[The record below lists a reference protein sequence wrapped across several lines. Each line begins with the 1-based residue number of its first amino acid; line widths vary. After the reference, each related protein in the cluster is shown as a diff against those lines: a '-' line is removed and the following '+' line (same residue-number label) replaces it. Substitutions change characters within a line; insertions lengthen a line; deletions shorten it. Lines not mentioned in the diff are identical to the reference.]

1 MSESLVKSVQDML
14 NEEKWTRATIS
25 NYSITNFKDLDVIIR
40 DAHAA
45 KCVDEIKTLCDE
57 HLSHTKNSII
67 ALYLSGISALSKQLL
82 DDSALV
88 TLISIFIDNHKTPIV
103 EHLANRVLE
112 FGESKY
118 ALRTLADCYKESN
131 NDALYP
137 IWERLVKIDYDEAD
151 ITKLLAEKYEKDGK
165 IDDAVDFYK
174 KALYRYI
181 NRKQANSVKE
191 IWTHLVSLIP
201 QEIDFFYHVQR
212 KISKIMGDDRSAML
226 MQEVYVYYKEHGEW
240 NTAIDILK
248 IILAYD
254 DKDSWARKE
263 IVECFRGKYAGHS
276 QLDEYIKASNLN
288 QSWRNVFEAIGEFEK
303 HISFDAG
310 NFVFHRSWGVGRIAT
325 VKNDEITIDFA
336 KKRGHTMSLKMGV
349 NALQTLSKDH
359 IWVLKSIWKKEKLT
373 AKIKDDPSWALKT
386 IIKSYDN
393 NCDLKHIK
401 AELVPSVL
409 TVNEWTSW
417 STKARNILKDDP
429 GFGVNPT
436 NIDLYV
442 VRDRPISLEEKLF
455 NEFKAQKNFFARI
468 DLLMTFSEK
477 AEPDSEYFAEMFS
490 YFAGYLKAFN
500 QVNEQI
506 IASYLVVKQIVA
518 KHPHLN
524 PGIQY
529 NFAELFEEI
538 EDPSVVYTAIK
549 DNDLKRSYLQ
559 HIKNFLPN
567 WADVYIKLFPTVLSA
582 EIIDALI
589 NEGYTDKVK
598 ALAVMCFD
606 NYRDYR
612 EADIWFFKNAQEAEW
627 FKELAVP
634 YEKQLIT
641 LIHILDITY
650 REIANHR
657 ETTENRK
664 INRQVQSILFGKDN
678 LLEVYILKN
687 DVDTITRLY
696 TLVDDVKD
704 LDPAIKMHLRNRI
717 LENHKG
723 FKFFGSE
730 EKTVVSRGLIV
741 TSKMYEEKKKQLQN
755 IIDVEMPA
763 NSKEIGFALSLGD
776 LRENAEYKAAKER
789 QTILNTTATR
799 LQEEI
804 DRAQIFDPTTITIA
818 RVSFGTVVHLMNNT
832 TGSDETY
839 TILGPWESDPDNF
852 VISYMSPF
860 GNAILNHREAET
872 LKFTINERDYD
883 YTIKAI
889 TAASF

>member
-1 MSESLVKSVQDML
+1 MSESLIKSVQDML

-25 NYSITNFKDLDVIIR
+25 NYSIGNFKELDTLIR
-40 DAHAA
+40 EAQQA
-45 KCVDEIKTLCDE
+45 KCVDEIKTVCDE
-57 HLSHTKNSII
+57 HLAHTKNSII
-67 ALYLSGISALSKQLL
+67 ALYLSGIIALSKQLL

-88 TLISIFIDNHKTPIV
+88 NLVNIFIDNHKTPIV
-103 EHLANRVLE
+103 VHLCNRILE

-118 ALRTLADCYKESN
+118 ALRTLADSYKEDN
-131 NDALYP
+131 NEALYG
-137 IWERLVKIDYDEAD
+137 IWERLVKIDYEEAD
-151 ITKLLAEKYEKDGK
+151 ITKQLAEKYEKDSNAEA
-165 IDDAVDFYK
+165 AVDYYK

-191 IWTHLVSLIP
+191 IWTHLVALIP

-226 MQEVYVYYKEHGEW
+226 MQEVYVYYKQTADW

-248 IILAYD
+248 IILTYD

-288 QSWRNVFEAIGEFEK
+288 QGWRNVFEAIAEFEK

-310 NFVFHRSWGVGRIAT
+310 NFVFHRSWGVGRISS

-336 KKRGHTMSLKMGV
+336 KKRDHSMSLKMGV

-359 IWVLKSIWKKEKLT
+359 IWVLKSIWKKDKLT
-373 AKIKDDPSWALKT
+373 AKVKDDPTWALKT

-429 GFGVNPT
+429 SFGVNPT
-436 NIDLYV
+436 NIDIFV
-442 VRDRPISLEEKLF
+442 VRDRPISIEEKLF
-455 NEFKAQKNFFARI
+455 NEFKAQKNFFSRI
-468 DLLMTFSEK
+468 ELLMTFSEK
-477 AEPDSEYFAEMFS
+477 AEPDSEYFSEMFS

-518 KHPHLN
+518 KHSHLN
-524 PGIQY
+524 PGMQY
-529 NFAELFEEI
+529 NFNELFDEI
-538 EDPSVVYTAIK
+538 EDPSTVYLAIK
-549 DNDLKRSYLQ
+549 DNDLRRSYLL

-567 WADVYIKLFPTVLSA
+567 WTDVYIRLFPAVLTP
-582 EIIDALI
+582 EIVAALVE
-589 NEGYTDKVK
+589 EGCSDKLK
-598 ALAVMCFD
+598 ALAITCFD

-612 EADIWFFKNAQEAEW
+612 EAVIWFFKNAQEADW
-627 FKELAVP
+627 FIGAGVP

-641 LIHILDITY
+641 LIHILDLTY

-664 INRQVQSILFGKDN
+664 INRQVQTILFGKDN
-678 LLEVYILKN
+678 LLETYILKN

-704 LDPAIKMHLRNRI
+704 LDPAIKMHLRNKV
-717 LENHKG
+717 LEQHKG
-723 FKFFGSE
+723 FKFFGTE

-755 IIDVEMPA
+755 IIDVDIPA

-789 QTILNTTATR
+789 QTILNTQATR

-804 DRAQIFDPTTITIA
+804 DRAQIFDPTTITVA
-818 RVSFGTVVHLMNNT
+818 RVSYGTVVNLMNNET
-832 TGSDETY
+832 NAEETY
-839 TILGPWESDPDNF
+839 TILGPWESDPDNSI
-852 VISYMSPF
+852 ISYMSPF
-860 GNAILNHREAET
+860 GNAILNHREGEA
-872 LKFTINERDYD
+872 LKFTINEREYN
-883 YTIKAI
+883 YTIRTI
-889 TAASF
+889 TAATF

>member
-1 MSESLVKSVQDML
+1 MSESLIKSVQDML

-25 NYSITNFKDLDVIIR
+25 NYSISNFKELDNVIR
-40 DAHAA
+40 DAQAI
-45 KCVDEIKTLCDE
+45 KCIDEIKTLCDE

-67 ALYLSGISALSKQLL
+67 ALYLSGICALSKQLL

-88 TLISIFIDNHKTPIV
+88 TLINIFIDNHKTPIV
-103 EHLANRVLE
+103 EHLCNRVLE

-118 ALRTLADCYKESN
+118 ALRTLADCYKEDN
-131 NDALYP
+131 NDALFSV
-137 IWERLVKIDYDEAD
+137 WERLVKIDYEEAD
-151 ITKLLAEKYEKDGK
+151 LTKQLAEKYEKEGN
-165 IDDAVDFYK
+165 IDACVDYYK

-181 NRKQANSVKE
+181 NRKQSNSVKE
-191 IWTHLVSLIP
+191 IWTHLVSLVP

-226 MQEVYVYYKEHGEW
+226 MQEVYVYYKENAEW
-240 NTAIDILK
+240 NIAIDILK
-248 IILAYD
+248 LILTYD
-254 DKDSWARKE
+254 DKDSWSRKE

-288 QSWRNVFEAIGEFEK
+288 QNWRNVFEAIAEFEK

-310 NFVFHRSWGVGRIAT
+310 NYVFHRSWGVGRIID

-336 KKRGHTMSLKMGV
+336 KKRGHTMSLKMAV

-373 AKIKDDPSWALKT
+373 AKVKDEPDWALKT

-436 NIDLYV
+436 NIDLFV
-442 VRDRPISLEEKLF
+442 VRDRPISIEEKLF
-455 NEFKAQKNFFARI
+455 NEFKAQKNFFSRI

-477 AEPDSEYFAEMFS
+477 AEPDSEYFAEMFT

-524 PGIQY
+524 PGLQY

-538 EDPSVVYTAIK
+538 EDPSIVYSAIK

-567 WADVYIKLFPTVLSA
+567 WADLYIKLFPTVLSF
-582 EIIDALI
+582 EIIETLVR
-589 NEGYTDKVK
+589 EGFTAKVK
-598 ALAVMCFD
+598 ELAIVCFE

-612 EADIWFFKNAQEAEW
+612 EAAIWLFKNSQEADW
-627 FKELAVP
+627 FKELGIP

-650 REIANHR
+650 REISNHR

-664 INRQVQSILFGKDN
+664 INRQVQTLLFGKDN
-678 LLEVYILKN
+678 LLENYILQN

-704 LDPAIKMHLRNRI
+704 LDPAIKMHLRNKI
-717 LENHKG
+717 LEEHKG
-723 FKFFGSE
+723 FKFFGTE
-730 EKTVVSRGLIV
+730 EKTVVSRGLMV
-741 TSKMYEEKKKQLQN
+741 TSKMYDEKKRQLQN
-755 IIDVEMPA
+755 IIDVDVPA

-789 QTILNTTATR
+789 QTILNATATR

-804 DRAQIFDPTTITIA
+804 DRAQIFDPTTVTIA
-818 RVSFGTVVHLMNNT
+818 RVSFGTIAHLVNNS
-832 TGSDETY
+832 TGKEETY
-839 TILGPWESDPDNF
+839 TILGPWESDPNNQ

-860 GNAILNHREAET
+860 GNAILNHREGET
-872 LKFTINERDYD
+872 MQFTINEREYN
-883 YTIKAI
+883 YTINAI
-889 TAASF
+889 TAATF

>member
-1 MSESLVKSVQDML
+1 MSESLVKSVQSML

-25 NYSITNFKDLDVIIR
+25 NYSIANFKDLDAIIR
-40 DAHAA
+40 DAREAR
-45 KCVDEIKTLCDE
+45 CLDEIKALCDE
-57 HLSHTKNSII
+57 HLGHTKNSII
-67 ALYLSGISALSKQLL
+67 ALYLSGISALSRQLI
-82 DDSALV
+82 DDSALIS
-88 TLISIFIDNHKTPIV
+88 LINIFIDNHKTPIV
-103 EHLANRVLE
+103 EHLCNRILD
-112 FGESKY
+112 FGESKF
-118 ALRTLADCYKESN
+118 ALRTLADCHKESN
-131 NDALYP
+131 NPAVYE
-137 IWERLVKIDYDEAD
+137 IWERLVKIDYEEAD
-151 ITKLLAEKYEKDGK
+151 ITKQLAEKYEREGDAEA
-165 IDDAVDFYK
+165 AVDYYK

-181 NRKQANSVKE
+181 NRKQGNSVKE

-226 MQEVYVYYKEHGEW
+226 MQEVYVYYKEQADW

-248 IILAYD
+248 LILSYD

-276 QLDEYIKASNLN
+276 QLEEYVKTSNLN
-288 QSWRNVFEAIGEFEK
+288 QGWRNVFEAIGEFEK

-310 NFVFHRSWGVGRIAT
+310 NFVFHRSWGVGRIAS

-349 NALQTLSKDH
+349 NALQTLNKDH

-373 AKIKDDPSWALKT
+373 EKVKSDPTWALKT
-386 IIKSYDN
+386 IIRSFDN

-417 STKARNILKDDP
+417 STKARAILKDDP
-429 GFGVNPT
+429 SFGVNPT
-436 NIDLYV
+436 NIDLFM

-455 NEFKAQKNFFARI
+455 NEFKAQKNFFQRI

-477 AEPDSEYFAEMFS
+477 AEPDSEYFAEMFA
-490 YFAGYLKAFN
+490 YFASYLKSFN

-524 PGIQY
+524 PGIQF
-529 NFAELFEEI
+529 NFAELFAEI
-538 EDPSVVYTAIK
+538 EDPSAVYSAIK
-549 DNDLKRSYLQ
+549 DADLRRSYLL
-559 HIKNFLPN
+559 HIKNFLSD
-567 WADVYIKLFPTVLSA
+567 WDDVYVRLFPTVLSSDIVDTLIA
-582 EIIDALI
+582 EDHL
-589 NEGYTDKVK
+589 DKVK
-598 ALAVMCFD
+598 SLAETCFE

-612 EADIWFFKNAQEAEW
+612 EAVIWFFKNAQDADW
-627 FKELAVP
+627 FKSLP
-634 YEKQLIT
+634 ISYEKQLIT
-641 LIHILDITY
+641 LIHILDLTY

-678 LLEVYILKN
+678 LLETFILKN

-704 LDPAIKMHLRNRI
+704 LDPALKMQLRNRI
-717 LENHKG
+717 LEQHKG
-723 FKFFGSE
+723 FKFFGAE

-741 TSKMYEEKKKQLQN
+741 TSRMLEEKKKQLQN
-755 IIDVEMPA
+755 IIEVEVPA

-789 QTILNTTATR
+789 QTILNATATR

-804 DRAQIFDPTTITIA
+804 DRAQVFDPTTVTVA
-818 RVSFGTVVHLMNNT
+818 RVSFGTVVTLHNNEN
-832 TGSDETY
+832 GQEERF
-839 TILGPWESDPDNF
+839 TILGPWESDPDNSI
-852 VISYMSPF
+852 ISYMSPF
-860 GNAILNHREAET
+860 GNAILNHREGENVT
-872 LKFTINERDYD
+872 FTINDRNYD

-889 TAASF
+889 AAASF

>member
-1 MSESLVKSVQDML
+1 ML

-25 NYSITNFKDLDVIIR
+25 NYSISNFKELDNVIR
-40 DAHAA
+40 DAQAI
-45 KCVDEIKTLCDE
+45 KCIDEIKTLCDE

-67 ALYLSGISALSKQLL
+67 ALYLSGICALSKQLL

-88 TLISIFIDNHKTPIV
+88 TLINIFIDNHKTPIV
-103 EHLANRVLE
+103 EHLCNRVLE

-118 ALRTLADCYKESN
+118 ALRTLADSYKEDN
-131 NDALYP
+131 NDALYSV
-137 IWERLVKIDYDEAD
+137 WERLVKIDYEEAD
-151 ITKLLAEKYEKDGK
+151 LTKLLAEKYEKEGN
-165 IDDAVDFYK
+165 IDACVDYYK

-181 NRKQANSVKE
+181 NRKQSNSVKE
-191 IWTHLVSLIP
+191 IWTHLVSLVP

-226 MQEVYVYYKEHGEW
+226 MQEVYVYYKENAEW
-240 NTAIDILK
+240 NIAIDILK
-248 IILAYD
+248 LILTYD
-254 DKDSWARKE
+254 DKDSWSRKE

-288 QSWRNVFEAIGEFEK
+288 QNWRNVFEAIAEFEK

-310 NFVFHRSWGVGRIAT
+310 NYVFHRSWGVGRIID

-336 KKRGHTMSLKMGV
+336 KKRGHTMSLKMAV

-373 AKIKDDPSWALKT
+373 AKVKDEPDWALKT

-436 NIDLYV
+436 NIDLFV
-442 VRDRPISLEEKLF
+442 VRDRPISIEEKLF
-455 NEFKAQKNFFARI
+455 NEFKAQKNFFSRI

-477 AEPDSEYFAEMFS
+477 AEPDSEYFAEMFT

-506 IASYLVVKQIVA
+506 IASYLVVKQIIA

-538 EDPSVVYTAIK
+538 EDPSIVYSAIK

-567 WADVYIKLFPTVLSA
+567 WADLYIKLFPTVLSF
-582 EIIDALI
+582 EIIETLVR
-589 NEGYTDKVK
+589 EGFTAKVK
-598 ALAVMCFD
+598 DLAIVCFE

-612 EADIWFFKNAQEAEW
+612 EAAIWLFKNSQETDW
-627 FKELAVP
+627 FKEVGIP

-650 REIANHR
+650 REISNHR

-664 INRQVQSILFGKDN
+664 INRQVQTLLFGKDN
-678 LLEVYILKN
+678 LLENYILQN

-704 LDPAIKMHLRNRI
+704 LDPAIKMHLRNKI
-717 LENHKG
+717 LEEHKG
-723 FKFFGSE
+723 FKFFGTE
-730 EKTVVSRGLIV
+730 EKTVVSRGLMV
-741 TSKMYEEKKKQLQN
+741 TSKMYDEKKRQLQN
-755 IIDVEMPA
+755 IIDVDVPA

-789 QTILNTTATR
+789 QTILNATATR

-804 DRAQIFDPTTITIA
+804 DRAQIFDPTTVTIA
-818 RVSFGTVVHLMNNT
+818 RVSFGTIAHLVNNS
-832 TGSDETY
+832 TGKEETY
-839 TILGPWESDPDNF
+839 TILGPWESDPNNQ

-860 GNAILNHREAET
+860 GNAILNHREGET
-872 LKFTINERDYD
+872 IKFTINEREYN
-883 YTIKAI
+883 YTINAI